1 MVVVEDKKNC
11 SGCQACENI
20 CPVKAIR
27 MKEDAEGFFYP
38 EADSGR
44 CIDCKL
50 CRKICP
56 FLNSTKQERIK
67 RNGNP
72 KFFAVQLRNKSE
84 ILETS
89 SGGAFWGITQR
100 VIQKMGIVY
109 GAKQINVDY
118 IFHDRATNLEEAK
131 GFQKSKY
138 LQSDIGDCYQR
149 AKEDLI
155 NGEIVLFSGTACQIA
170 GLYGFLGKDYSNLFT
185 CEVVCHGVPSKKV
198 WDIYRQEKEA
208 IKKKIMADLI
218 FRDKSKGWS
227 KNQYCIVYNDG
238 SVEKEFSVKQL
249 FHAGYL
255 QGLFYRP
262 SCGNCPFSSIPR
274 IADITLADY
283 WRYKGRLLKKGE
295 DLGVSLV
302 ITNNEHGNQLLYEC
316 SYLLNIEPTERIH
329 ALESCRHLDEHPYV
343 NPERDH
349 FIQEV
354 LVSGYHN
361 TAKKFLR
368 RKSIFERF
376 IQKLKAVCT

>member
-1 MVVVEDKKNC
+1 MVVIEDKKLC

-27 MKEDAEGFFYP
+27 MKEDTEGFFYP
-38 EADSGR
+38 EADPQL

-56 FLNSTKQERIK
+56 FLNSTKQERTEK
-67 RNGNP
+67 NRDP
-72 KFFAVQLRNKSE
+72 KFYAVQLKNKSE
-84 ILETS
+84 LPETS
-89 SGGAFWGITQR
+89 SGGAFWGIAQQ
-100 VIQKMGIVY
+100 VIEKTGIVY
-109 GAKQINVDY
+109 GAKQVNVDY
-118 IFHDRATNLEEAK
+118 IFHDRATSLEEAK

-138 LQSDIGDCYQR
+138 LQSDMGNCYKR
-149 AKEDLI
+149 AKKDLI
-155 NGEIVLFSGTACQIA
+155 NGKTVLFSGTACQIA
-170 GLYGFLGKDYSNLFT
+170 GLYGYLGKDYTNLFT
-185 CEVVCHGVPSKKV
+185 CEVVCHGVPSRKI
-198 WDIYRQEKEA
+198 WNIYREEKEA
-208 IKKKIMADLI
+208 IENKIMADLI

-227 KNQYCIVYNDG
+227 KNQYCIVYKDG
-238 SVEKEFSVKQL
+238 STEREFSVKQL

-283 WRYKGRLLKKGE
+283 WRYKGRLLGKGE
-295 DLGVSLV
+295 DLGVSLAAV
-302 ITNNEHGNQLLYEC
+302 NNGHGKQLLDEC
-316 SYLLNIEPTERIH
+316 AYLLNIEPTERTQ
-329 ALESCRHLDEHPYV
+329 ALESCRHLDGHPAE
-343 NPERDH
+343 NPERDR

-361 TAKKFLR
+361 TAKKFFR

-376 IQKLKAVCT
+376 IHKLKAM